1 MVATHCRLLYTG
13 ALFWYCN
20 FWPPLVPNP
29 CFRPLWEP
37 CHDGALKL
45 KPKKTTTSK
54 IVYCQKNCGENKP
67 IITITSRQKGGA
79 FCFHESKFLVT
90 TKQNPQ
96 IFVLG
101 VKYICLQIQ
110 VYILWRPFLW
120 SLLAPSPQP
129 PPKPMSVT
137 SSRSPVVNLPPS
149 SCLLWAKYF
158 TKFWKYFWALE
169 FFQFWLFANLQCPFH
184 T

>member
-1 MVATHCRLLYTG
+1 MSIVPYCATVTGSPRILVLCKWGTCKPHYRIFSLMVATHCKLLYTG

-29 CFRPLWEP
+29 CFLPLWEP

-45 KPKKTTTSK
+45 KSEKTTTSK

-101 VKYICLQIQ
+101 VKNICLQIQ
-110 VYILWRPFLW
+110 VYILWRPFL
-120 SLLAPSPQP
+120 
-129 PPKPMSVT
+129 
-137 SSRSPVVNLPPS
+137 
-149 SCLLWAKYF
+149 
-158 TKFWKYFWALE
+158 
-169 FFQFWLFANLQCPFH
+169 
-184 T
+184 